1 MTIILAI
8 AARNGVII
16 ASDGQITL
24 GPTRTTGKK
33 IKKLNEKCLWGASG
47 ELALIQR
54 IEEGFDALT
63 NKNQPLLKLRD
74 ILSQSIRQKAI
85 EFLQLVGNRSTSAD
99 FVFVEYHKEPMILHI
114 AFDGTAE
121 KVEKCFASGTGDVF
135 AYPLLRKYEDLMP
148 NKIDVEKAAFLA
160 YKTIAE
166 TIEVGSYGLGPPI
179 DVWKATSDK
188 VHNFTR
194 EQITGLE
201 ETYLS
206 FRKEEIR
213 LFLGE
218 EV

>member
-74 ILSQSIRQKAI
+74 ILSQSIRQKKI
-85 EFLQLVGNRSTSAD
+85 EFSQLVGNRTN
-99 FVFVEYHKEPMILHI
+99 
-114 AFDGTAE
+114 
-121 KVEKCFASGTGDVF
+121 KCRFC
-135 AYPLLRKYEDLMP
+135 LC
-148 NKIDVEKAAFLA
+148 
-160 YKTIAE
+160 
-166 TIEVGSYGLGPPI
+166 
-179 DVWKATSDK
+179 
-188 VHNFTR
+188 
-194 EQITGLE
+194 
-201 ETYLS
+201 
-206 FRKEEIR
+206 
-213 LFLGE
+213 
-218 EV
+218 

>member
-16 ASDGQITL
+16 ASDGQITS

-74 ILSQSIRQKAI
+74 ILSQSIRQKAT
-85 EFLQLVGNRSTSAD
+85 EFSQSVGSRPISAD

-114 AFDGTAE
+114 ALDGTAE
-121 KVEKCFASGTGDVF
+121 KVEKRFASGIGDIF
-135 AYPLLRKYEDLMP
+135 TYALLRKYEDLMP
-148 NKIDVEKAAFLA
+148 DKIDVEKAAFLA

-179 DVWKATSDK
+179 DVWKVITDK

-218 EV
+218 EE

>member
-1 MTIILAI
+1 MSETE
-8 AARNGVII
+8 
-16 ASDGQITL
+16 
-24 GPTRTTGKK
+24 P
-33 IKKLNEKCLWGASG
+33 
-47 ELALIQR
+47 
-54 IEEGFDALT
+54 
-63 NKNQPLLKLRD
+63 
-74 ILSQSIRQKAI
+74 
-85 EFLQLVGNRSTSAD
+85 TSAD

-114 AFDGTAE
+114 ALDGTAE
-121 KVEKCFASGTGDVF
+121 KVEKRFASGSGGMF
-135 AYPLLRKYEDLMP
+135 AYALLRKYEDLMP
-148 NKIDVEKAAFLA
+148 NKDVEKAAFLA

-179 DVWKATSDK
+179 DVWKATTDK

>member
-74 ILSQSIRQKAI
+74 TLSQSIRQKAT
-85 EFLQLVGNRSTSAD
+85 EFSQLVGNRPPSAD
-99 FVFVEYHKEPMILHI
+99 FVFVEYHKEPMTLHI
-114 AFDGTAE
+114 ALDGTAE
-121 KVEKCFASGTGDVF
+121 KVEKCFASGAGSMF
-135 AYPLLRKYEDLMP
+135 AYALLRKYEDLMP

-179 DVWKATSDK
+179 DVWKATTDK